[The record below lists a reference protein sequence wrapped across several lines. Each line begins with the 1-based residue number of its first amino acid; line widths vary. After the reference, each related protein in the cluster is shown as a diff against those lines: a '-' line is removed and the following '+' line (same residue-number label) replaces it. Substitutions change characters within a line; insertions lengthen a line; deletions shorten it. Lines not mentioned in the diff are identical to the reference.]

1 MKESSKTLSV
11 LTDRTCNLKGRLDG
25 LEKQVEMRLSIMEA
39 KLAILE
45 KTMSSQKLGK
55 SSVEARLGIMET
67 YMDHFIQ
74 RFSSGQFST

>member
-39 KLAILE
+39 KLDILE

-67 YMDHFIQ
+67 YMDHLI
-74 RFSSGQFST
+74 R